1 MKFMNNEKSSNE
13 KSYLKLKTFVS
24 LQEVILQNPISS
36 WD

>member
-1 MKFMNNEKSSNE
+1 MKFMSNEKSSNE
-13 KSYLKLKTFVS
+13 KSYLKLKPFVS